1 MQKSRIRMM
10 VDLINNKKFKNLNI
24 NFQNI
29 VKTLFPNVK
38 NEDLIEC
45 ECFGGKK
52 IDIVFK
58 CNSEYKYVSIK
69 GKNEFCVFKGDSKI
83 LLRFLFSLGI
93 SYQAI
98 MIFINKGNTKYL
110 YNNKN
115 ILQEEISADF
125 SVLNEEFKRN
135 NNIFKLLYFLLVK
148 EKNDTYVDYFYFGN
162 ERNGVIISRDFL
174 IKNIIKDFNQNDN
187 PFKFG
192 PFSLTYLHQNNNL
205 ISVDERKYCSLK
217 INLYKYKKK

>member
-1 MQKSRIRMM
+1 MI
-10 VDLINNKKFKNLNI
+10 VDLINNIKFKDLNI

-52 IDIVFK
+52 IDIVFR
-58 CNSEYKYVSIK
+58 CNMECKYVSIK
-69 GKNEFCVFKGDSKI
+69 RKSEFCVFKGDSKI
-83 LLRFLFSLGI
+83 LSRFLFSLGI

-98 MIFINKGNTKYL
+98 MIFINKGNIKYS

-148 EKNDTYVDYFYFGN
+148 EKNDIYVDYFYFGN

-174 IKNIIKDFNQNDN
+174 IKNIIKDFKQNNN

-192 PFSLTYLHQNNNL
+192 PFSLTYLHQNNNF
-205 ISVDERKYCSLK
+205 ISMDERKCCSLK
-217 INLYKYKKK
+217 INLYKYKKNNRD